1 MNYERLDLLENMR
14 HTLAQEARRCAGDT
28 VYVDF
33 LYREWQHY
41 TVRLEREWRQYEGRV
56 VPCHMREG
64 HQRELSREGNVRR
77 LV

>member
-41 TVRLEREWRQYEGRV
+41 TVRLEREWRQYEGSGV
-56 VPCHMREG
+56 VPTHAREN
-64 HQRELSREGNVRR
+64 QRGERR
-77 LV
+77 AL